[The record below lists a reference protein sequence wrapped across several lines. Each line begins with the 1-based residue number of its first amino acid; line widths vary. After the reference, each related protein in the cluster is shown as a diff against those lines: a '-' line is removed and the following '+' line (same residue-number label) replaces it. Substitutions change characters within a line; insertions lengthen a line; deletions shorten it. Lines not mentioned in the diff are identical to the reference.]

1 MNTIITTG
9 GQITMKAAE
18 KDKPIHTTPKGV
30 WESSTTYKKEH
41 KTQKE
46 HLNEI
51 TTDAQGNGYPISN
64 STQEKE

>member
-1 MNTIITTG
+1 
-9 GQITMKAAE
+9 MKAAP

-41 KTQKE
+41 KSKTE

-51 TTDAQGNGYPISN
+51 TTDAQGNGYPLTN
-64 STQEKE
+64 HTDRNQTENQ